1 MPRQKLTQRADGRYS
16 CKYHG
21 KTFYGATAREA
32 QQKRDEYRRLEEAG
46 LRAAAAGLT
55 VRQYAMQWLPTH
67 KASVSDK
74 CYNDYAKQLNA
85 MLAIIGDKRLLQ
97 VTPDDIKSIFTTHY
111 LGFSQSTIK
120 RARMLYVSMFD
131 AAVESGYARSN
142 PCRSKHAQ
150 PHKGTVGTHRAITD
164 EERDLILRTPHR
176 FRLGALVML
185 YAGLRRGEVLALRRS
200 DIDTD
205 SAFIHVSRAVRYD
218 SNQPIIV
225 DPKTEAGERDIPL
238 LSQLAAALPNACDI
252 IMPSARDTICS
263 QIEFKRG
270 WDSYLH
276 ALSKAAGYDVFIRP
290 HDLRHSYC
298 TMLRDAG
305 VEMKLAMQWMGH
317 ADEKMILRI
326 YDHVTTDRID
336 HSVQLLEDN
345 ISRQNGRQPRHHT
358 PQTREKQGIA
368 RR

>member
-16 CKYHG
+16 CKYHD

-55 VRQYAMQWLPTH
+55 VRQYATQWLLTH

-85 MLAIIGDKRLLQ
+85 MIAIIGDKRLLQ
-97 VTPDDIKSIFTTHY
+97 VTPDDIKTIFSAHY
-111 LGFSQSTIK
+111 LGYSQSTIK
-120 RARMLYVSMFD
+120 RARMLYISMFD

-185 YAGLRRGEVLALRRS
+185 YAGLRRGEVLALHS
-200 DIDTD
+200 TD
-205 SAFIHVSRAVRYD
+205 VDLAAGLLHVTKAIRFE
-218 SNQPIIV
+218 SNQPIF
-225 DPKTEAGERDIPL
+225 DAPKTSTSVRSIPL
-238 LSQLAAALPNACDI
+238 LSTLAAELQSFSGY
-252 IMPSARDTICS
+252 IMPSATGEPCT
-263 QIEFKRG
+263 QIAFKRG
-270 WDSYLH
+270 WDSYLY
-276 ALSKAAGYDVFIRP
+276 ALSEAAGHDVIIRP

-326 YDHVTTDRID
+326 YDHVTTDRIA

-345 ISRQNGRQPRHHT
+345 ISRQNGRQTRRRT
-358 PQTREKQGIA
+358 PQTRKNQGIA